1 MLQFFNLYF
10 RNIDK
15 RINRYQ
21 YWIFILGVFGL
32 VLILNL
38 LEINLEIN
46 LEVLVNILSL
56 AFIWPTITI
65 TIKRLNDIG
74 SENFLLNII
83 IAAITTIMPGWYNID
98 FYAMIMLG
106 IIPSNYIPYLKEC
119 WYVYKKQFY
128 S

>member
-1 MLQFFNLYF
+1 MFYFFNLYF
-10 RNIDK
+10 KNIDEK
-15 RINRYQ
+15 INRFQ

-32 VLILNL
+32 VIVLNL
-38 LEINLEIN
+38 LEIN
-46 LEVLVNILSL
+46 LEVLVNILSI

-98 FYAMIMLG
+98 IYAMIILG

>member
-1 MLQFFNLYF
+1 MIYFFNLYF
-10 RNIDK
+10 KNIDEK
-15 RINRYQ
+15 INRFQ

-32 VLILNL
+32 VIILNL

-46 LEVLVNILSL
+46 LEVLVNILII
-56 AFIWPTITI
+56 AFIWPTLTI

-98 FYAMIMLG
+98 FYAMIILG

>member
-1 MLQFFNLYF
+1 MFYFFNLYF
-10 RNIDK
+10 KNIDEK
-15 RINRYQ
+15 INRFQ

-32 VLILNL
+32 IIILSL

-98 FYAMIMLG
+98 FYAMIILG

-119 WYVYKKQFY
+119 WYVYKKQFND
-128 S
+128 

>member
-1 MLQFFNLYF
+1 MIYFFNLYF
-10 RNIDK
+10 KNIDEK
-15 RINRYQ
+15 INRFQ

-32 VLILNL
+32 VIILNL

-46 LEVLVNILSL
+46 LEVLVNILSI
-56 AFIWPTITI
+56 AFIWPTLTI

-74 SENFLLNII
+74 SENFILNII

-98 FYAMIMLG
+98 FYAMIILG
-106 IIPSNYIPYLKEC
+106 IIPSNYIPYLKKC
-119 WYVYKKQFY
+119 WYVYKKQFN

>member
-1 MLQFFNLYF
+1 MFYFFNLYF
-10 RNIDK
+10 KNIDEK
-15 RINRYQ
+15 INRFQ

-32 VLILNL
+32 VIVLNL
-38 LEINLEIN
+38 LEIN
-46 LEVLVNILSL
+46 LEVLVNILSI

-98 FYAMIMLG
+98 FYAMIILG

>member
-1 MLQFFNLYF
+1 MFYFFNLYF
-10 RNIDK
+10 KNIDEK
-15 RINRYQ
+15 INRFQ

-32 VLILNL
+32 VIVLNL
-38 LEINLEIN
+38 LEIN
-46 LEVLVNILSL
+46 LEVLVNILSI

-83 IAAITTIMPGWYNID
+83 IAAITTVMPGWYNID
-98 FYAMIMLG
+98 FYAMIILG